1 MSRIPLYITRDVECF
16 SRAQRECCVCVAL
29 GPVSREGWVDVV
41 VQPPPSPFRRHSF
54 GCACCARDG
63 LTVLLGGLF
72 QEYVRG
78 VRQFDALVLEV
89 TSSEYDDV
97 QTLLRQDALLSA
109 RYDVQ
114 VEELKEE

>member
-1 MSRIPLYITRDVECF
+1 M
-16 SRAQRECCVCVAL
+16 
-29 GPVSREGWVDVV
+29 
-41 VQPPPSPFRRHSF
+41 
-54 GCACCARDG
+54 
-63 LTVLLGGLF
+63 LLGGLF